1 MRDKNLEVYLK
12 LLDPSPSVA
21 TAVSDPGRRA
31 PFNLG
36 SKRRIALKAFSLIQ
50 LSTILF
56 QNVLVV
62 SNMKRSDF

>member
-12 LLDPSPSVA
+12 LLDPSVA
-21 TAVSDPGRRA
+21 TAVSDPGR
-31 PFNLG
+31 
-36 SKRRIALKAFSLIQ
+36 RRIALKAFSLIQ